1 MAVGYPKSLL
11 HDNAMPHIKEA
22 ATICLLISS
31 NLFTAINININAAGD
46 IKALSGLRLFPGV
59 TLSNKTIF
67 NLSKVQIIKKEQSR
81 EKTTEITEFE
91 LFEK

>member
-22 ATICLLISS
+22 AITCLLISV
-31 NLFTAINININAAGD
+31 NLFTIININVNAAGD

-67 NLSKVQIIKKEQSR
+67 NVSKVQIIKKEQNR
-81 EKTTEITEFE
+81 EKITEITAFE
-91 LFEK
+91 LLEK